1 MKGMN
6 QVAKAIIGAATALG
20 GTVVTATSDGVVTPV
35 EIVLIVVATVV
46 AYFGVW
52 ATTNAPEDKS

>member
-1 MKGMN
+1 MDK
-6 QVAKAIIGAATALG
+6 VAKAIVGAATALG

-35 EIVLIVVATVV
+35 EYVLIVVATVV

-52 ATTNAPEDKS
+52 STTNAPPDKS